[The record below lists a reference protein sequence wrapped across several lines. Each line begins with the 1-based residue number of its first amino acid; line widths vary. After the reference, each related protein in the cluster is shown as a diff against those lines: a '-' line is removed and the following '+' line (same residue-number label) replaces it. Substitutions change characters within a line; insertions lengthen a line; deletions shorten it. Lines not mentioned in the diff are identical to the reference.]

1 MTVSHCVGTGE
12 LNLGP
17 LREQQVLLITG
28 LTLKDLFLFIYLC
41 VWLHVWF
48 CTYYH
53 LKRLEGVLITDA
65 VIYSVSLG
73 IKWGPTPA

>member
-1 MTVSHCVGTGE
+1 MTESHCVGTGE

-17 LREQQVLLITG
+17 LREQVLVITR

-48 CTYYH
+48 CTYYCH

-65 VIYSVSLG
+65 VVYPVSLG
-73 IKWGPTPA
+73 IKWGLTPA